1 MMNKTLDYIIR
12 FLLGDDIS
20 PRLRATIGYT
30 SDRSLF
36 HKYNIVIIP
45 SGFFEEHTY
54 GTPSSLPPL
63 PLHEIEGIPLL
74 FGVPKIEKVGATLVT
89 HADLIASSYFLISRY
104 EEMLKRNIRDEH
116 GRFPGNES
124 LPYRAGF
131 IHRPVIDEYRL
142 LLRRWL
148 RETDLNVPEIPKGIR
163 KINLTHDVDAPFLY
177 RSWKGLVRHFRDNR
191 SLAGAIRAK
200 FGPLEKDP
208 FYTFPF
214 LFEENSKLTALTG
227 KEKAQAFY
235 FLKAGGNTRQDK
247 PHYNLKSRDMQ
258 TLLAAIKK
266 QNGTIGL
273 HSSYQ
278 TGKESQ
284 YILREKKRLENAA
297 GQPISCNRHHFLALR
312 QPEDIESLEAAN
324 ITDDYTMGY
333 ADIAGFRLGTSY
345 PVQAINPATRRLS
358 PLTLH
363 PLILMDCTLDDP
375 KYMALG
381 DEEAT
386 IYCLELF
393 EQIRLVGGEITLL
406 WHNTSLVENP
416 ESYQRKLYTL
426 LLNELIRE

>member
-1 MMNKTLDYIIR
+1 MNNKTLNYIIR

-20 PRLRATIGYT
+20 HHLISTIGYT

-45 SGFFEEHTY
+45 SGFFDEHTY
-54 GTPSSLPPL
+54 GTPASIPPL

-74 FGVPKIEKVGATLVT
+74 FGVPKIEKAGATLVT
-89 HADLIASSYFLISRY
+89 HADIIASSYFLISRY

-116 GRFPGNES
+116 GRFPGYES

-148 RETDLNVPEIPKGIR
+148 RETNLNIPDIPRGIR
-163 KINLTHDVDAPFLY
+163 KINLTHDVDTPFLY
-177 RSWKGLVRHFRDNR
+177 RSWKGFIRYIRDKH

-208 FYTFPF
+208 YYTFPF
-214 LFEENSKLTALTG
+214 LFEQNSKLISITG
-227 KEKAQAFY
+227 NKKVHSFY
-235 FLKAGGNTRQDK
+235 FIKAGGKTPQDK
-247 PHYNLKSRDMQ
+247 PRYNLKSKDMQ
-258 TLLAAIKK
+258 HLLNAIKK
-266 QNGTIGL
+266 QKGIIGL

-278 TGKESQ
+278 AGKQPS
-284 YILREKKRLENAA
+284 YILREKERLEDAV
-297 GQPISCNRHHFLALR
+297 SHKVTCNRHHFLACR
-312 QPEDIESLEAAN
+312 QPEDFDFLEADK

-345 PVQAINPATRRLS
+345 PVRAINPATRRLS
-358 PLTLH
+358 LLTLH
-363 PLILMDCTLDDP
+363 PLIIMDCTLDDP

-393 EQIRLVGGEITLL
+393 EQIRLVGGNITLL
-406 WHNTSLVENP
+406 WHNTSFVDNP
-416 ESYQRKLYTL
+416 ESYQKKLYTL